1 MDEVTDETFAAEVL
15 ASDVPVLVDFW
26 AQWCAPCHMV
36 APVLEQLATE
46 YAGRAR
52 IVKLDADA
60 NPRTI
65 TTYGILAMPT
75 LAVFRDGA
83 VVSQVIGA
91 QPKAKLRAQLD
102 SVLAA

>member
-15 ASDVPVLVDFW
+15 ASSVPVLVDFW
-26 AQWCAPCHMV
+26 AQWCPPCHVV

-52 IVKLDADA
+52 VVKLDVDA
-60 NPRTI
+60 NPKTI
-65 TTYGILAMPT
+65 ATYGILAMPT

-83 VVSQVIGA
+83 VVSQVVGA

-102 SVLAA
+102 SVLVP